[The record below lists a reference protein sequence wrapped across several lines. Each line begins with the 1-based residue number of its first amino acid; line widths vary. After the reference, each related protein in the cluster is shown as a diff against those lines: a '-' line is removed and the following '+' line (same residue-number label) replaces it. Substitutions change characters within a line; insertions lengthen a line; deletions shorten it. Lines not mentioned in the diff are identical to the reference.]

1 MAEVL
6 KFPVAKVRPAKRT
19 KKGNPAEVLIF
30 PGIRIERGE
39 FSLSDRLSP
48 TGHKQTGSPRAR
60 AGMDDRP

>member
-19 KKGNPAEVLIF
+19 KKGDPAEVLIF

-39 FSLSDRLSP
+39 FSLSDRISP
-48 TGHKQTGSPRAR
+48 AGRKRTRSSRAR
-60 AGMDDRP
+60 AGTDDRS